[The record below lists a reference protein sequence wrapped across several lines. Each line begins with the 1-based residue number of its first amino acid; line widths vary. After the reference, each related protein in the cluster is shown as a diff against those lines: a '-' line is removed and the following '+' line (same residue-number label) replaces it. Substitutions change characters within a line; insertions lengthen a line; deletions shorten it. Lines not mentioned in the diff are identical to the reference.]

1 MQSKMIECRSL
12 KSSGSEV
19 HCVFLCSLVNREQN
33 HGICELKVNQEISF
47 LYNLTENHTRL
58 VHSVPFPL

>member
-19 HCVFLCSLVNREQN
+19 HCVFLHGEVNIEQN
-33 HGICELKVNQEISF
+33 HGIFELKVDLEI
-47 LYNLTENHTRL
+47 
-58 VHSVPFPL
+58 